1 MGKITEAEFGVI
13 CEAILADRLS
23 ICKHN
28 PMGSEEETLL
38 WMLLGCLVSYLS
50 LSEMETP
57 CFKGVPD
64 ANTYRE
70 AISNILRCRM
80 EPDFNFS
87 RYFQLFNSK

>member
-1 MGKITEAEFGVI
+1 MGKITEAEFRGI
-13 CEAILADRLS
+13 CEAIVKDRES
-23 ICKHN
+23 ILKHN

-38 WMLLGCLVSYLS
+38 WMLLGCLISYLS

-57 CFKGVPD
+57 CFKGTPD

-80 EPDFNFS
+80 EPDFRFS
-87 RYFQLFNSK
+87 SYFKLFEQE